1 MANIYLNE
9 LDWELAKANLEF
21 VRYADDSI
29 VMCQT
34 KEDLEKA
41 KVIVHETLQ
50 RLGLELA
57 EDKSDDIDF
66 HEKDFD
72 FLGFTFNHLKMSKN
86 RHVYYTFGPSVKSL
100 KKFKSDIKSVTKKSC
115 TYSFEKWTE
124 ILNPVLRGKFNYFL
138 IPFQVKQEIKLL
150 LEERG
155 RIMHGIPALRT
166 NALDGYVRQ
175 RLRVNFSC
183 RGKRHGGQLQGKL
196 LTVKYDNKFFIKCM
210 GLVTGTFMQAKLFS
224 PGMDIDDF
232 ILLKDTNKSKRASNQ
247 HIQRFFSYAYA
258 K

>member
-66 HEKDFD
+66 HGKDFD
-72 FLGFTFNHLKMSKN
+72 FLGFTFNHLKLSK
-86 RHVYYTFGPSVKSL
+86 K
-100 KKFKSDIKSVTKKSC
+100 
-115 TYSFEKWTE
+115 
-124 ILNPVLRGKFNYFL
+124 
-138 IPFQVKQEIKLL
+138 
-150 LEERG
+150 
-155 RIMHGIPALRT
+155 
-166 NALDGYVRQ
+166 
-175 RLRVNFSC
+175 
-183 RGKRHGGQLQGKL
+183 
-196 LTVKYDNKFFIKCM
+196 
-210 GLVTGTFMQAKLFS
+210 
-224 PGMDIDDF
+224 
-232 ILLKDTNKSKRASNQ
+232 
-247 HIQRFFSYAYA
+247 
-258 K
+258 

>member
-66 HEKDFD
+66 HERWVCQEKCV
-72 FLGFTFNHLKMSKN
+72 FN
-86 RHVYYTFGPSVKSL
+86 
-100 KKFKSDIKSVTKKSC
+100 
-115 TYSFEKWTE
+115 
-124 ILNPVLRGKFNYFL
+124 IL
-138 IPFQVKQEIKLL
+138 
-150 LEERG
+150 
-155 RIMHGIPALRT
+155 
-166 NALDGYVRQ
+166 
-175 RLRVNFSC
+175 
-183 RGKRHGGQLQGKL
+183 
-196 LTVKYDNKFFIKCM
+196 
-210 GLVTGTFMQAKLFS
+210 
-224 PGMDIDDF
+224 
-232 ILLKDTNKSKRASNQ
+232 
-247 HIQRFFSYAYA
+247 
-258 K
+258 